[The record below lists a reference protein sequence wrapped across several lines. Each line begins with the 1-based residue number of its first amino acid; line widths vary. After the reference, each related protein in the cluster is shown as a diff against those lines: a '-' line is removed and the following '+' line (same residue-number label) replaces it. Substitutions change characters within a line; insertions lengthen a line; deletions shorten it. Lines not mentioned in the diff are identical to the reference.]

1 MSILGRCHQI
11 VRNHRLMKYINVYI
25 HILQSS
31 TYVIASLS
39 KMFLQPRPIHD
50 PRNHTLKTHNF
61 HSFGLDHITRF
72 LLPPSTNMP
81 PLQASEK
88 VNTLSTQIGAYKR
101 WKSGY
106 TSHTLMAAYRPIGKK
121 HIEPAGFAQD
131 LSNFVAHKVTRGLCE
146 PPGVFS
152 FPI

>member
-1 MSILGRCHQI
+1 MSIFGRCHQI
-11 VRNHRLMKYINVYI
+11 VRNHRLMKYINVNI

-39 KMFLQPRPIHD
+39 KMFLQPRQIHD

-81 PLQASEK
+81 PLKPVKKSIPYLRKFAPIRGGRVVTHHILLWQH
-88 VNTLSTQIGAYKR
+88 IGR
-101 WKSGY
+101 LG
-106 TSHTLMAAYRPIGKK
+106 RN
-121 HIEPAGFAQD
+121 IEPAGFAHD
-131 LSNFVAHKVTRGLCE
+131 LSYFVAHKVTRGLCE
-146 PPGVFS
+146 PPRVFS
-152 FPI
+152 FRI